1 MNLLSLEKSTNA
13 HNFVVSGGLISADA
27 RLENIVS
34 TRIIVGWRKGVD
46 QKILSNSDSVI
57 LVQPY
62 YYKYEKK

>member
-27 RLENIVS
+27 RLENLVS